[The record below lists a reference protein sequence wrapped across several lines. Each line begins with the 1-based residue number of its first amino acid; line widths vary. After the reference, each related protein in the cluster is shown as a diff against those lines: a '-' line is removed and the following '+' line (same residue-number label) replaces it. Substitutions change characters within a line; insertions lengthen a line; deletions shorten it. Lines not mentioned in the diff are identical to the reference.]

1 MTAVT
6 ANRDKPSVRDSS
18 RLNYFFFTKIK
29 FEMYILRAELT

>member
-6 ANRDKPSVRDSS
+6 ANRDKPSQGDSY
-18 RLNYFFFTKIK
+18 RVNYFFLTKIK